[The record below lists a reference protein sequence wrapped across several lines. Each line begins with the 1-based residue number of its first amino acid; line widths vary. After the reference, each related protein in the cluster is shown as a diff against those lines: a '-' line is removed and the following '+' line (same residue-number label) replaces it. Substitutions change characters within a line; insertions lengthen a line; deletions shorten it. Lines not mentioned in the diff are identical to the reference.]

1 MRKIGSVSLSH
12 VGNVRLYCTDQRD
25 VFDKN
30 IRMGGLP
37 MGIDSLLYSKGDTTI
52 LAIRTEWRNGKE
64 RRKDIKG
71 SRHGGQER
79 ARRDDCKA
87 KQMKNLAG
95 RMQSK
100 AVMPPSQ
107 KRQVLQQIKGYNL
120 TYNNDPRGKLSK
132 GLIQRLKFPGKLI
145 HDCSFFHSRSVSG
158 CDGIPKRAILRQ
170 QQHDDNDDANTS
182 NDMRRLYYNHANN
195 NPPLLAIKEYIL

>member
-1 MRKIGSVSLSH
+1 
-12 VGNVRLYCTDQRD
+12 
-25 VFDKN
+25 
-30 IRMGGLP
+30 

-64 RRKDIKG
+64 RRKGNKG

-100 AVMPPSQ
+100 AVMPPLQ

-120 TYNNDPRGKLSK
+120 TYNSDPRGKLSK

-158 CDGIPKRAILRQ
+158 CDEIPKRAILRQ

-182 NDMRRLYYNHANN
+182 NDDEKT
-195 NPPLLAIKEYIL
+195 LLQSCKQQSTTTSDKRIHSLMFTNVTTVASRVEGKVKPVD